1 MLSLA
6 LPSRGSAHTQCGH
19 SVLCFIFEVV
29 LMSDSSC
36 YASLFSERP
45 GHCHVWIKLILAILR
60 LLFQNGCGC
69 YPGGWLW
76 LNRSPFVH

>member
-45 GHCHVWIKLILAILR
+45 GHCHVWIKLILAILETFVSKWLR
-60 LLFQNGCGC
+60 LSS
-69 YPGGWLW
+69 GW
-76 LNRSPFVH
+76 VAVAK

>member
-19 SVLCFIFEVV
+19 SMLCFIFEVV

-45 GHCHVWIKLILAILR
+45 GHCHVWIKLILAILETFVSKWLR
-60 LLFQNGCGC
+60 LSS
-69 YPGGWLW
+69 GW
-76 LNRSPFVH
+76 VAVAK

>member
-6 LPSRGSAHTQCGH
+6 LPSHGSAHTQCGH

-45 GHCHVWIKLILAILR
+45 GHCHVWIKLILAILEIFVSKWLR
-60 LLFQNGCGC
+60 LLS
-69 YPGGWLW
+69 GW
-76 LNRSPFVH
+76 VAVAK

>member
-45 GHCHVWIKLILAILR
+45 GHCHVWIKLILAILET
-60 LLFQNGCGC
+60 FVSK
-69 YPGGWLW
+69 WLW
-76 LNRSPFVH
+76 LLSGWVAVAK

>member
-29 LMSDSSC
+29 LMSGSSC

-45 GHCHVWIKLILAILR
+45 GHCHVWIKLILAILETFVSKWLR
-60 LLFQNGCGC
+60 LLS
-69 YPGGWLW
+69 GW
-76 LNRSPFVH
+76 VAVAK

>member
-36 YASLFSERP
+36 YASLFFREARP
-45 GHCHVWIKLILAILR
+45 LSCLDKVDIGHT
-60 LLFQNGCGC
+60 
-69 YPGGWLW
+69 
-76 LNRSPFVH
+76 

>member
-36 YASLFSERP
+36 YAEMPSCLIRVFS
-45 GHCHVWIKLILAILR
+45 
-60 LLFQNGCGC
+60 
-69 YPGGWLW
+69 
-76 LNRSPFVH
+76 

>member
-36 YASLFSERP
+36 L
-45 GHCHVWIKLILAILR
+45 CI
-60 LLFQNGCGC
+60 
-69 YPGGWLW
+69 
-76 LNRSPFVH
+76 PFVREARPLSRLDKVDIGHT